1 MRHLRTQLVALLLLF
16 TLNAAAADKK
26 DLQKRIDEILA
37 QPDVARG
44 FWGIQVVSLDAGK
57 TLYSVNAE
65 KLFTP
70 ASNTKLFTT
79 AAALALVGPQHKFLT
94 TVETRGAVDKYG
106 RLSGDLRLVGRGDPN
121 LSGRT
126 LPYSLKTE
134 RNLPPVHVL
143 EMLADQVANKGVKV
157 IDGDIIG
164 DDTYYAFQRYG
175 EGWSQN
181 DLVDQSGAPVS
192 ALTINDNVIFVSAM
206 PADRPGEKA
215 FVTVTPWADY
225 YRIDNRI
232 ITTPAA
238 TGQREIYYNRE
249 PGSDTLT
256 LWGSI
261 PADDPGVG
269 EALAI
274 DDPADFAA
282 RLFRAM
288 LERRGIVVYGNTKAQ
303 HTELASLSTFS
314 ITAMAPA
321 SGGGNPDVPQRP
333 VIPPPLV
340 LASYE
345 SQPLAQDLRVINKVS
360 QNLHAELMLRMLGR
374 ERGTNGSV
382 AAGLE
387 VMRGWLIQAG
397 IRPEEYAFFDG
408 SGLSRQNLAT
418 PHAVVKLLSYAAQ
431 QPWASIFED
440 TLPVGGVDGTLT
452 QRFKSSDLLG
462 RVRAKTGNLSH
473 VNSLSGYATTV
484 KGERVVFSIMVNN
497 HNVPTKRALDAID
510 EIVQLIVEG
519 TPASKTKK

>member
-1 MRHLRTQLVALLLLF
+1 MRRFRTQIVALLLLF
-16 TLNAAAADKK
+16 CLNAIAADKK
-26 DLQKRIDEILA
+26 DLQRRIDDILA
-37 QPDVARG
+37 QPDAARA
-44 FWGIQVVSLDAGK
+44 FWGIEVVSLDTGK
-57 TLYSVNAE
+57 TIYSENAE

-79 AAALALVGPQHKFLT
+79 AAALALVGPEHKFLT
-94 TVETRGAVDKYG
+94 TVETRGTLDKYG
-106 RLSGDLRLVGRGDPN
+106 RLSGDLLLVGRGDPN

-143 EMLADQVANKGVKV
+143 EQLADQVAAKGVKV
-157 IDGDIIG
+157 IDGDVVG

-181 DLVDQSGAPVS
+181 DLIDQSGAPVS

-206 PADRPGEKA
+206 PADRPGDKA
-215 FVTVTPWADY
+215 FVNITPWADY
-225 YRIDNRI
+225 YHIDNRI
-232 ITTPAA
+232 ITTPVG
-238 TGQREIYYNRE
+238 TGQREIFYNRE

-282 RLFRAM
+282 RLLRDM
-288 LERRGIVVYGNTKAQ
+288 LEKRGIVIYGRTKAQ

-314 ITAMAPA
+314 VTTMAPA
-321 SGGGNPDVPQRP
+321 SGGGNPDRPQRP
-333 VIPPPLV
+333 AIPAPLV
-340 LASYE
+340 LATYE

-374 ERGTNGSV
+374 ERGNNGSV

-387 VMRGWLIQAG
+387 VMRGWLLQAG

-408 SGLSRQNLAT
+408 SGLSRQNLVT
-418 PHAVVKLLSYAAQ
+418 PHAVVKLLTYASQ
-431 QPWASIFED
+431 QAWASLFAD

-462 RVRAKTGNLSH
+462 RVKGKTGNLSH

-484 KGERVVFSIMVNN
+484 KGERIVFSIMANN
-497 HNVPTKRALDAID
+497 HNLQTKRALDIID
-510 EIVQLIVEG
+510 QVVQAVVEEA
-519 TPASKTKK
+519 PAPKK